1 MPFVPDPAQA
11 LPAFKSRFVPDEQ
24 EPPKPDVTA
33 LDRTNAV
40 GTGFNAGLA
49 ALAGLPVD
57 TAANIIDLGKAGL
70 GYVGSKIT
78 GGAVPEALEVDSDRS
93 NVIGSTAWIRK
104 YLDQNAVTNT
114 QPSRPDDKVSQYLHA
129 GSSALPGLALGGAPN
144 GPKAAAIDAVE
155 AFGLGT
161 VPQAVADAGGNE
173 GMQAAAGALAAT
185 ARPVGA
191 AAVPTAPKAVPEPR
205 TADPNAFLEGQKD
218 MSREELHA
226 NAVQYLRDNNVLVD
240 EGQAA
245 PAGTTKGNA
254 LRGLS
259 RGADTVFGTGKFP
272 VRQGESFVRAVLKT
286 AGLEGATRATPDA
299 LAEIHKSV
307 ETKYNQLHDTVP
319 TILDQPFREKLE
331 AFREQAK
338 GLLGDSSPEFQALSR
353 QIDNLYEKGQLTP
366 EAKAAQEAAAK
377 QRIEAD
383 RTAKRRS
390 ELAAARQADAAA
402 GRQKAAE
409 TEQAAKFQAEMDR
422 VAELRRLNPGVQIP
436 DPVPAA
442 PDAPA
447 SPLSEVEKVQARH
460 AAEDAAAR
468 EKQIIEA
475 DSARVPTAP
484 EPDRIISGRA
494 AQAARENLA
503 KLQGGSASGV
513 ARDLAGELK
522 ELLDDAFENSTTQ
535 ENIDAMRDARRQF
548 HRMKQIEEAVAGRP
562 DGIVTPERLMQVMST
577 KKNRREAVYGKGEQ
591 ELMNLARAG
600 KMVLPENLGNSG
612 TASREMDVA
621 KVAAILTNPVL
632 AAKVG
637 GTLLGGR
644 ALNRRGAENKT
655 AEAVQANID
664 RINEINKRRA
674 ARAMQHGPEPKVG
687 STLTAESP
695 EERKRRMRAE
705 ALRK

>member
-11 LPAFKSRFVPDEQ
+11 LPARKSRFVPDGQ
-24 EPPKPDVTA
+24 EPTAPDATA
-33 LDRTNAV
+33 LDRVNAV
-40 GTGFNAGLA
+40 DTGFNAGLA

-70 GYVGSKIT
+70 GTAYSEIT
-78 GGAVPEALEVDSDRS
+78 GKAVPKALEVDSDRS
-93 NVIGSTAWIRK
+93 DVIGSTAWIRK
-104 YLDQNAVTNT
+104 YLDRNAITNT
-114 QPSRPDDKVSQYLHA
+114 EASRPDDKVSQYLHA
-129 GSSALPGLALGGAPN
+129 GASALPGLALGGAPN
-144 GPKAAAIDAVE
+144 GPKAAAIDVVE

-191 AAVPTAPKAVPEPR
+191 AAVRAVAAKAVPKPR
-205 TADPNAFLEGQKD
+205 TVDPNAFLEGQKG

-307 ETKYNQLHDTVP
+307 EAKYNQLHDTVP

-331 AFREQAK
+331 TFREQAK
-338 GLLGDSSPEFQALSR
+338 GLLGDSSPEFQALSK

-383 RTAKRRS
+383 RVAKRRS
-390 ELAAARQADAAA
+390 ELAAARQADAEAA
-402 GRQKAAE
+402 RQQTAERERAAKAQAE
-409 TEQAAKFQAEMDR
+409 TDR
-422 VAELRRLNPGVQIP
+422 VAELRRLGVNVP
-436 DPVPAA
+436 DPAPVPVA
-442 PDAPA
+442 PPKPKPSAVE
-447 SPLSEVEKVQARH
+447 EVTARH
-460 AAEDAAAR
+460 AAEDAAAKER
-468 EKQIIEA
+468 QIIEA

-621 KVAAILTNPVL
+621 KVAAVLTNPVL

-674 ARAMQHGPEPKVG
+674 ARSMQHGPEPKVG
-687 STLTAESP
+687 SALTTESP